1 MLSIPANETVS
12 YQLQVTKGG
21 KYLLKFAYTNNGEA
35 VKLNDVLDVFVGV
48 GQVGIDDSVV
58 LESGSGL
65 ETVAFQVGIPT
76 GDISFDL
83 TSKSDADIQWD
94 SFTPGARQRARTW
107 STTSP
112 PAASARW
119 KAKTM
124 WTLPPACAMRTSRT
138 TDQGQPGRCLSNMRA
153 GSRANYKLN
162 VEETGTYRMVVHYAA
177 VGETALN
184 TTATFL
190 INNITQAFDEGISFK
205 NTAISGNTYYNF
217 VDLEPLTV
225 ILPSGE
231 ADAHHRIPDRS
242 LPEYRLHHL

>member
-1 MLSIPANETVS
+1 MRVIDEDLTQLDTMLNERLLADGTYEELEVIDIPGQINIKDDVANQAEMENYKSAGAGVTETDGMLSIPANETVS

-94 SFTPGARQRARTW
+94 SFTLERDNSADV

-119 KAKTM
+119 RAKTM

-138 TDQGQPGRCLSNMRA
+138 TARPARQMPVQHARRFPCEL
-153 GSRANYKLN
+153 
-162 VEETGTYRMVVHYAA
+162 
-177 VGETALN
+177 
-184 TTATFL
+184 
-190 INNITQAFDEGISFK
+190 
-205 NTAISGNTYYNF
+205 
-217 VDLEPLTV
+217 
-225 ILPSGE
+225 
-231 ADAHHRIPDRS
+231 
-242 LPEYRLHHL
+242 